1 MVRGGNNLLF
11 FEGEEWGSV
20 SSDKICAVPGPA
32 ALGAV
37 SGCDVQRGR
46 VIPARRN
53 ESACKTRAPEAA
65 GAAVPRG
72 QLLRKD
78 ALLDKWAPR
87 EIQHR
92 PALPERGTGEG
103 LWCCSHE
110 AAR

>member
-1 MVRGGNNLLF
+1 MLYQALQHSGLSLGVMCSGA
-11 FEGEEWGSV
+11 GS
-20 SSDKICAVPGPA
+20 SLGSAAAPA
-32 ALGAV
+32 G
-37 SGCDVQRGR
+37 
-46 VIPARRN
+46 RN

-65 GAAVPRG
+65 GAAVARG

-92 PALPERGTGEG
+92 PALPERGTGER

-110 AAR
+110 AAW